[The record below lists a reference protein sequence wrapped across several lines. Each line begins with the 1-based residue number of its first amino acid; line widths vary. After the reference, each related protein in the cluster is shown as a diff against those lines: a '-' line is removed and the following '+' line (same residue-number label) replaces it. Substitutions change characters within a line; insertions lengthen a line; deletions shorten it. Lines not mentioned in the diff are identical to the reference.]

1 MLVFIFLILSIFFRG
16 VCSEK
21 PKIPF
26 QALKN
31 IGVSISQDINNNE
44 LQFNIW

>member
-1 MLVFIFLILSIFFRG
+1 M
-16 VCSEK
+16 K
-21 PKIPF
+21 TKIPF

-44 LQFNIW
+44 LQFIFDKVLLKK